1 MNMTV
6 DPSSQQA
13 WRVVVPFKSM
23 RDAKSRLGGSPG
35 ERRQLAIV
43 MARDTLCAVANADN
57 VVETIAVCSTAADV
71 ESFTMPGVRV
81 LVLEGLALN
90 DAIRTAEESVR
101 GPSYAGSF
109 AVLPGDL
116 PYLRS
121 SELAVALRRA
131 GRLPRAMVTDR
142 WGGGTTLLTA
152 TTGEPLAPAYGER
165 SALAH
170 RHAGVVELEVPVW
183 SGLRR
188 DVDTVEDLA
197 VTPSLGFR
205 TRRVLTERAA
215 LLTGALS

>member
-1 MNMTV
+1 MTL
-6 DPSSQQA
+6 DPA
-13 WRVVVPFKSM
+13 LHEPWRVVVPFKSM
-23 RDAKSRLGGSPG
+23 RHAKSRLEGTPG

-43 MARDTLCAVANADN
+43 MARDTLCAVANAVN
-57 VVETIAVCSTAADV
+57 VTETVAVCSTHEDV

-81 LVLEGLALN
+81 LVLDGLSLN
-90 DAIRTAEESVR
+90 DAIRTAEETVR
-101 GPSYAGSF
+101 GSSYFGSF

-121 SELAVALRRA
+121 SELAVALGRA
-131 GRLPRAMVTDR
+131 AGFPRAMVTDR
-142 WGGGTTLLTA
+142 WGEGTTLLTA
-152 TTGEPLAPAYGER
+152 TSGEPLSPAYGDR

-197 VTPSLGFR
+197 LAPSLGFR
-205 TRRVLTERAA
+205 TRRVLTERAGSLA
-215 LLTGALS
+215 EALS